1 MKRSKKSSKSHKED
15 AIRAPSTGST
25 RASSTSSTRASSTSS
40 ARASSTGST
49 RASSTGASEAKAST
63 GASASKASTGA
74 SASKATTYSPR
85 VFSQREQED
94 KLTGYLEIDQETW
107 PQIRYATHIR
117 YYLKT
122 GEFRTGGFV
131 LKNPFEVII
140 SNDSLQNPKTPPE
153 KLNKDKKKYIKLQ
166 NGFNEKLKGYYQWVV
181 SYDDIEKIYIKP
193 DAGVL
198 TVIKTLETIVNGLNT
213 NIEQLAASVRHLEKK
228 IG

>member
-25 RASSTSSTRASSTSS
+25 RASST
-40 ARASSTGST
+40 GST
-49 RASSTGASEAKAST
+49 RASSTGSIRASST
-63 GASASKASTGA
+63 GAS
-74 SASKATTYSPR
+74 SAAKATTYSPR

-131 LKNPFEVII
+131 LKNPFEVVI

-198 TVIKTLETIVNGLNT
+198 TVIKTLEDIVNGLNN

>member
-1 MKRSKKSSKSHKED
+1 MKRNNKKSSKSYKED
-15 AIRAPSTGST
+15 TIRAT
-25 RASSTSSTRASSTSS
+25 S
-40 ARASSTGST
+40 ARASSTGSA
-49 RASSTGASEAKAST
+49 RASSTGSARASST
-63 GASASKASTGA
+63 GSNSSKTASALTT
-74 SASKATTYSPR
+74 TTYAPR
-85 VFSQREQED
+85 IFSQREQDD
-94 KLTGYLEIDQETW
+94 KLTGYLEIDQDTW

-153 KLNKDKKKYIKLQ
+153 RLNKDKKKYIKLQ
-166 NGFNEKLKGYYQWVV
+166 NGFNEKLKGYYQWIV

-198 TVIKTLETIVNGLNT
+198 TVIKTLEAIVNGINQ

-228 IG
+228 VG

>member
-25 RASSTSSTRASSTSS
+25 RASSTSS
-40 ARASSTGST
+40 ARASSTGSI
-49 RASSTGASEAKAST
+49 RASSTGATAAKAST
-63 GASASKASTGA
+63 GASAA
-74 SASKATTYSPR
+74 KATTYSPR

-94 KLTGYLEIDQETW
+94 KLTGYLEIDQEIW

>member
-25 RASSTSSTRASSTSS
+25 RAPSTGS
-40 ARASSTGST
+40 ARASSTGSA
-49 RASSTGASEAKAST
+49 RASSTGSARAAST
-63 GASASKASTGA
+63 GTNSAA
-74 SASKATTYSPR
+74 KATTYSPR

-94 KLTGYLEIDQETW
+94 KLTGYLEIDQEIW

-131 LKNPFEVII
+131 LKNPFEVVI

-193 DAGVL
+193 DASVL
-198 TVIKTLETIVNGLNT
+198 TVIKTLEAIVNGLNN